1 MEDDRGMAMEFESMV
16 CIQNL
21 GGRQILRFMT
31 AGLCGG
37 GVGGGS
43 GVFQR
48 MFLVTK
54 VLVPNIKQAKTHQP
68 KIAFGDVMCGFSSL
82 VYWHHFVCCMSKV
95 VCGPEKNR
103 KQK

>member
-1 MEDDRGMAMEFESMV
+1 MR
-16 CIQNL
+16 
-21 GGRQILRFMT
+21 

-54 VLVPNIKQAKTHQP
+54 VLVANIKQAKTHQP
-68 KIAFGDVMCGFSSL
+68 KLALGDVMCSFPGL
-82 VYWHHFVCCMSKV
+82 V
-95 VCGPEKNR
+95 
-103 KQK
+103 

>member
-1 MEDDRGMAMEFESMV
+1 MEDDRSMGMEFENIIV
-16 CIQNL
+16 IQNL
-21 GGRQILRFMT
+21 GGGQMLRFMR
-31 AGLCGG
+31 AGLYGG

-68 KIAFGDVMCGFSSL
+68 K
-82 VYWHHFVCCMSKV
+82 
-95 VCGPEKNR
+95 
-103 KQK
+103 

>member
-21 GGRQILRFMT
+21 GGRQMLRFMR

-54 VLVPNIKQAKTHQP
+54 VLVPNIKQVKTRQSKNGTRRCNMWLP
-68 KIAFGDVMCGFSSL
+68 CPSL
-82 VYWHHFVCCMSKV
+82 VAPLCVLYIKSCVW
-95 VCGPEKNR
+95 NR

>member
-1 MEDDRGMAMEFESMV
+1 MEDGRGMAMEFESIV

-21 GGRQILRFMT
+21 GGRQMLRFMR
-31 AGLCGG
+31 ASLCGG

-54 VLVPNIKQAKTHQP
+54 VFVPNIKTRKDSPAKNSTRRCDMRLLWP
-68 KIAFGDVMCGFSSL
+68 RR
-82 VYWHHFVCCMSKV
+82 SKT
-95 VCGPEKNR
+95 PS
-103 KQK
+103 

>member
-1 MEDDRGMAMEFESMV
+1 MEDDRGMAMESESMV

-21 GGRQILRFMT
+21 GSRQILRFMK

-37 GVGGGS
+37 GGGGGGGGS

-54 VLVPNIKQAKTHQP
+54 VLVQSIKQAKTHRP
-68 KIAFGDVMCGFSSL
+68 KIALGDVMYGFSGL
-82 VYWHHFVCCMSKV
+82 V
-95 VCGPEKNR
+95 
-103 KQK
+103 